1 MGECEDII
9 LSLQTALRQA
19 QLQLTEC
26 EQEVSTHQENH
37 QSEKQSLKN
46 RIEEYKQSITEME
59 MWVLV
64 FELVH
69 LQLAIVACKGV
80 ETYIN
85 LNFSILFLSGEYLL
99 YNHVVSCGQ
108 RHGTNSLSSIC
119 MYINSSHN
127 DAIEVYCMILKPVPI
142 KLAWFLQHE
151 NETYTSSWWVGR
163 VRDFLIHIDWFP
175 VSSMRT
181 VDFLWVLPEHIKE
194 NNVSHRIIVL
204 LCNTQF
210 KSGQSTWTMQF
221 KPCNNRRGHYGSLVE
236 VIRNWEIT
244 MTGTVWFEHGVNII

>member
-37 QSEKQSLKN
+37 HSEKQSLKN

-64 FELVH
+64 FEHVH
-69 LQLAIVACKGV
+69 LQLAIVACKGM
-80 ETYIN
+80 ETCIN

-108 RHGTNSLSSIC
+108 RRITNSLSSIC

-127 DAIEVYCMILKPVPI
+127 AAIEVYCMILKPVPI
-142 KLAWFLQHE
+142 KLAWLLQHE

-181 VDFLWVLPEHIKE
+181 VAYLHVWPEHIKE
-194 NNVSHRIIVL
+194 NNAPHNNYCLIW
-204 LCNTQF
+204 NTHF
-210 KSGQSTWTMQF
+210 KSGQRTLTMQS
-221 KPCNNRRGHYGSLVE
+221 KPCINWWGHYGS
-236 VIRNWEIT
+236 
-244 MTGTVWFEHGVNII
+244 